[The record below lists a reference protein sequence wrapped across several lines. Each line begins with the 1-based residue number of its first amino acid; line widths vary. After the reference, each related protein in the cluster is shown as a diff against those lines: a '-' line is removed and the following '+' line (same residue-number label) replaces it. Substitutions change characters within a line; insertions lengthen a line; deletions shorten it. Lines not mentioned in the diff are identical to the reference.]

1 MNEQKTGIK
10 SMSKLFL
17 FEPWEVPKIPK
28 IEIENIGELF
38 EDSEEDEL
46 TLAALN
52 HQSTMQQF
60 QYDEIQKNFNL
71 WTLHTNKSITGQQFE
86 KIAQIPGIEV
96 LIPVSSYQLRVGIA
110 KLFKVAQVKKSLEDY
125 LLSIE

>member
-1 MNEQKTGIK
+1 
-10 SMSKLFL
+10 MSKLFL